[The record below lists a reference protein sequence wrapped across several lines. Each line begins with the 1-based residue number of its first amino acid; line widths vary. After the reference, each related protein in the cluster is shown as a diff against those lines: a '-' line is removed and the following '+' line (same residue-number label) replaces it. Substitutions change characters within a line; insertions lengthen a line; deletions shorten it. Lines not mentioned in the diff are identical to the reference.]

1 MATIPPS
8 NGTRK
13 ETDQRVPL
21 NVSDA
26 MMDYG
31 YGVNN
36 VGNAGPISAFTSPP
50 QNPTTIYQ
58 HIQEMSAKRIS
69 TLDYLR
75 KA

>member
-1 MATIPPS
+1 MAALPSS
-8 NGTRK
+8 NGTRR
-13 ETDQRVPL
+13 ETDQRTPL

-26 MMDYG
+26 IVDYG

-36 VGNAGPISAFTSPP
+36 VGNAGPISSFNGPP
-50 QNPTTIYQ
+50 QNPTAVYQ